1 MTTEAKQLD
10 LADLFGEEIPVP
22 TDTELD
28 LAELPTDLP
37 GPRPERDLIESVKRL
52 GVLQPIIVICKPSGE
67 LHVADGRR
75 RLQAAREA
83 GLTSIPARVYGR
95 DGLLSSVMT
104 LVTNQQRR
112 PNAVAELDAI
122 LALAKGGASE
132 EVIRDATGIPVQTI
146 RRRMKLAKLNK
157 TLLEGMRAGKVSLA
171 VGERV
176 ATMPPTVQARL
187 ADKFAAKGKLTE
199 PDVDEERRVGV
210 AEVVAALPWE
220 SLDTPDVERD
230 EPETAPEPLTIP
242 GLPARPVADVPERG
256 GRWLS
261 ADDLVTVE
269 RALRTLLA
277 GKRNAD
283 QAKAALAAIGRWR
296 DA

>member
-1 MTTEAKQLD
+1 VKQLD

-37 GPRPERDLIESVKRL
+37 GPKPGRDLIESVQRL

-146 RRRMKLAKLNK
+146 RRRMKLAKLNE
-157 TLLEGMRAGKVSLA
+157 TLLEGMRVGKVSLA

-199 PDVDEERRVGV
+199 SDVDEERSVGV

-230 EPETAPEPLTIP
+230 EPEAQAEAEPLVIP